1 MDCVGC
7 DKCKLWGKLQV
18 QALGMKSKRMCLF
31 FHCLNCFRLG
41 TALKILFSEHP
52 IQLQRSEIVA
62 LINGFNRLSTSLY
75 QLENTFKKCIK
86 NEI

>member
-1 MDCVGC
+1 M
-7 DKCKLWGKLQV
+7 GKIASTSFGYEIKENV
-18 QALGMKSKRMCLF
+18 FVCF

-41 TALKILFSEHP
+41 TALKILFSEYP

-75 QLENTFKKCIK
+75 QFENTFKTCIK
-86 NEI
+86 NET